1 MLQLA
6 AGLERAMDG
15 SRVRTTEASATDHPL
30 RDGAAATGGAGS
42 VADPVR
48 RADALSMERFAAGDR
63 AAARDL
69 TERFLPL
76 CYRLAY
82 RLLSVPAEAED
93 VAQEAMM
100 RLFAKA
106 PDWQGERARISTWLY
121 RVTANL
127 ATDRLRARPT
137 LPIEAA
143 DAVPAPGPGPEAAL
157 TDRARLLAL
166 QAALDGLPERQRL
179 AIVLSQ
185 IEGLAQA
192 EVAQVMGCGIEAVE
206 SLVARGKKGLAA
218 ALGPQRGAL
227 GFGGEDE

>member
-1 MLQLA
+1 
-6 AGLERAMDG
+6 MDG
-15 SRVRTTEASATDHPL
+15 DRVQGTKGRAEGRPVE
-30 RDGAAATGGAGS
+30 DGAAAPSCAAT

-48 RADALSMERFAAGDR
+48 SADARVMERFAAGDR

-69 TERFLPL
+69 TDRFLPL
-76 CYRLAY
+76 CYRLAC
-82 RLLSVPAEAED
+82 RLLSVRAEAED
-93 VAQEAMM
+93 VAQEAMV

-106 PDWQGERARISTWLY
+106 PDWQGERARISSWLY

-185 IEGLAQA
+185 IEGVPQA